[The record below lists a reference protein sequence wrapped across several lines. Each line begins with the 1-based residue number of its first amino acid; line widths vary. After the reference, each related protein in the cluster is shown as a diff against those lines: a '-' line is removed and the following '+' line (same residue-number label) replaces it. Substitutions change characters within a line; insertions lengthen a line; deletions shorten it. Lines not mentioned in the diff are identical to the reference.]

1 MPQCMQVL
9 SPQEFALLQNPASNL
24 TLLLPPESDLLKLLG
39 GFQTQQL
46 PTADA
51 LEILKYHVLPKYLD
65 SMDLVEMDGDTVP
78 TLAGM
83 DAMLMVDVE
92 GDKVTFVANNTVTV
106 VEADIDACSE
116 TQVIHKIDKVII
128 PDGIDADLST
138 FPPGDPSVLDTA
150 LAPSSSSPKDLP
162 PGSAP
167 GPDAAYGT
175 SGIALGTAFAA
186 LVAIVAL

>member
-1 MPQCMQVL
+1 MQVL
-9 SPQEFALLQNPASNL
+9 SPEEFALLQNPASNI

-39 GFQTQQL
+39 GFQASKL
-46 PTADA
+46 SSADA
-51 LEILKYHVLPKYLD
+51 VEILKYHVLPEYLE
-65 SMDLVEMDGDTVP
+65 SMELIEKDGDTVP
-78 TLAGM
+78 TLAGT
-83 DAMLMVDVE
+83 DAMLMVNVD

-128 PDGIDADLST
+128 PEGIDADLSA
-138 FPPGDPSVLDTA
+138 FPVGDPSVLDTA
-150 LAPSSSSPKDLP
+150 IAPVGSSPKDLP

-167 GPDAAYGT
+167 GPSAAYGT